1 MVETSDGFKAGG
13 NNLPGFPMYKFSG
26 ILDSSC

>member
-1 MVETSDGFKAGG
+1 MVETSDVFEAGG

-26 ILDSSC
+26 ILDSLR